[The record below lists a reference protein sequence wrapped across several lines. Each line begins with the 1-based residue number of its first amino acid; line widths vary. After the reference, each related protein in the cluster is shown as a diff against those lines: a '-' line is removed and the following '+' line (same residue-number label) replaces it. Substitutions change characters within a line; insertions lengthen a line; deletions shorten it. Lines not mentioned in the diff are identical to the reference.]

1 MPTEAVAP
9 HKLQQVTKQG
19 FIRMKTYRRAIAM
32 FVKAYAGEYYH
43 KHYGMTGEEPI
54 NLIAHSVRTF
64 VPNLV
69 MDDPVTKLVTPYAAH
84 QEYGELLGLA
94 IDSVGKQIRLKDTLR
109 AWITSAYFG
118 WGIIKVG
125 LAASGEMLKFG
136 DIMVDPGQVYADLV
150 DLDNYVLDP
159 MCSNRRTAA
168 FEGHVSIVPRQ
179 ILLDTD
185 IYNHD
190 LVMKLPKANFTRDTK
205 DLSKLTQ
212 HSMGN
217 QEMQSLQDYVRVV
230 ELFVQE
236 AGAIVTIPDPRQMT
250 FNEYISVQDFNGP
263 KEGPYV
269 DLSFMPPV
277 LGNPFPVA
285 PVSLQYD
292 MHKMANRTFSR
303 MMDQVDRQKDVLVY
317 NPAQAD
323 EAQDIVDARDG
334 DAIAST
340 DPTGVKTISYGGQNP
355 HNELMINTLQ
365 TWFNYMSGNTD
376 QMAGAK
382 GPGQKQGKKSATASS
397 IEQGNA
403 SVTLEDARGI
413 LYDKTAEVNRRIG
426 WYLDTDPMINLPLTK
441 RTTGGQNVQLMLTEE
456 QKQGDANTFIYTIV
470 KRSMTRLDP
479 AIASKR
485 IENFFTNIVPAQVMA
500 AQSMMMMGQPYNLV
514 KSLTLIAENMGIRD
528 LVEGVFF
535 DPEFQQRMHLH
546 MLMGPQPAGKATP
559 AGGGGSGT
567 GSGNSPAGA
576 VQNGGNPM
584 ARKVTTIAGELNQAS
599 QAGADGSQSAM
610 QGAY

>member
-9 HKLQQVTKQG
+9 HKLQRVTKQG
-19 FIRMKTYRRAIAM
+19 FERMKTYRRAIAM

-69 MDDPVTKLVTPYAAH
+69 MDNPVTKLTTPYVQH
-84 QEYGELLGLA
+84 QEYGELLGLG
-94 IDSVGKQIRLKDTLR
+94 IDYVGKQIRLKDILR

-136 DIMVDPGQVYADLV
+136 DVMVDPGQVYAELV
-150 DLDNYVLDP
+150 DLDNYVFDP
-159 MCSNRRTAA
+159 MCTNRRTAS

-205 DLSKLTQ
+205 DLSRLTQ

-217 QEMQSLQDYVRVV
+217 QEMSSLQDYVRVV

-236 AGAIVTIPDPRQMT
+236 ANAIVTIPDPRQMT

-277 LGNPFPVA
+277 IGNPFPVS

-303 MMDQVDRQKDVLVY
+303 MMDQVDRQKDILIY

-340 DPTGVKTISYGGQNP
+340 DPAGVKTISYGGQNP
-355 HNELMINTLQ
+355 HNELMVNTLQ
-365 TWFNYMSGNTD
+365 TWFNYMSDDID
-376 QMAGAK
+376 QMSGAK
-382 GPGQKQGKKSATASS
+382 GPGSKSGKESATKSS
-397 IEQGNA
+397 IIQGNA
-403 SVTLEDARGI
+403 SVGLEDARGI
-413 LYDKTAEVNRRIG
+413 LYDRTAEVNRRIG
-426 WYLDTDPMINLPLTK
+426 WYLDTDPLIQLPLTK
-441 RTTGGQNVQLMLTEE
+441 RTTGGQMVQLVLTEE
-456 QKQGDANTFIYTIV
+456 QKQGDFLQFTFDIV
-470 KRSMTRLDP
+470 KRSMSRLDP
-479 AIASKR
+479 AIRAKR
-485 IENFFTNIVPAQVMA
+485 IQEFYTVIIPAQVMA
-500 AQSMMMMGQPYNLV
+500 AQSMLVMGQPFNLV
-514 KSLTLIAENMGIRD
+514 KSLTQIAENMGIAD
-528 LVEGVFF
+528 LVEGVFY
-535 DPEFQQRMHLH
+535 DPEFQARMQLH
-546 MLMGPQPAGKATP
+546 MAMGPQPAGKATP
-559 AGGGGSGT
+559 GGGG

-576 VQNGGNPM
+576 IQNGGNPM
-584 ARKVTTIAGELNQAS
+584 ARKVDTIAGELNQAS
-599 QAGADGSQSAM
+599 QTGADGSQSAM